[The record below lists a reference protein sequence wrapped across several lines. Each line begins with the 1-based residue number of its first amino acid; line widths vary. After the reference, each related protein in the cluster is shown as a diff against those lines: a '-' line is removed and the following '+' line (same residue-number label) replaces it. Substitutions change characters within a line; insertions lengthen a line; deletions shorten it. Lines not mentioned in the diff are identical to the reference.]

1 MKKTLLKKIRNKAGE
16 SIAEVLVAS
25 LIFSLAFM
33 MAAGLV
39 ESSVKIT
46 EKSGDKLTDYYT
58 ARNEME
64 KGSNPVDADTIIITP
79 DGTGTALKVQDVISA
94 SDSRYSVTEYK
105 TVSGDVSLIRYTLEK
120 KGS

>member
-46 EKSGDKLTDYYT
+46 ENSGDKLTDYYT

-105 TVSGDVSLIRYTLEK
+105 TVSGDVSLIRYTVEK